1 MTAQRGL
8 QSAGRIGGTAGAL
21 LAVQTRPAA
30 PTEAEPRDGTL
41 PADGK
46 RALPT
51 WRNGLESVALNT
63 KVFFHVFWARSTAK
77 ALMSCSINKETMA
90 THTELP
96 RELPRRGLIV
106 NKQPDD
112 VRLIY

>member
-1 MTAQRGL
+1 MTAQGGL
-8 QSAGRIGGTAGAL
+8 QSAGCIGGAAGAL

-30 PTEAEPRDGTL
+30 PREAEPRDGTL

-46 RALPT
+46 RALPAS
-51 WRNGLESVALNT
+51 RNGLESVALNT

-90 THTELP
+90 THTRVAKRITET
-96 RELPRRGLIV
+96 RF
-106 NKQPDD
+106 NS
-112 VRLIY
+112 